1 MQIAWAIGE
10 ITIAL
15 IFLIDLSWRYIACL
29 TLIAF
34 IAVFIIIIK
43 FVEETPMYMAKKN
56 ED

>member
-15 IFLIDLSWRYIACL
+15 IFLIDISWRYIACL